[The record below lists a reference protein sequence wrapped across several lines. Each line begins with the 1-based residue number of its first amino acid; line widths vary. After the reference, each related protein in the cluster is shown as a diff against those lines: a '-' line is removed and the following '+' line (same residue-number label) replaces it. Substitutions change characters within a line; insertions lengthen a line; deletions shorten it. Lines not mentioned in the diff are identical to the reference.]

1 MLHIPVNVVI
11 TLYKSASAAVL
22 LMPPPPCTPQPI
34 LNIKFETPHNYM
46 YVCTTTQC
54 VCQTDS
60 GCMIVLGVKVVLEIF
75 TALHRHGVRGWVGG
89 GGIDRAQTDNNI
101 AFYVEIPAS
110 KQQQQSV

>member
-1 MLHIPVNVVI
+1 
-11 TLYKSASAAVL
+11 
-22 LMPPPPCTPQPI
+22 MPPPPCTPQPI

-75 TALHRHGVRGWVGG
+75 TALHRHGGGRRGVGG
-89 GGIDRAQTDNNI
+89 RSSADRQ
-101 AFYVEIPAS
+101 
-110 KQQQQSV
+110 